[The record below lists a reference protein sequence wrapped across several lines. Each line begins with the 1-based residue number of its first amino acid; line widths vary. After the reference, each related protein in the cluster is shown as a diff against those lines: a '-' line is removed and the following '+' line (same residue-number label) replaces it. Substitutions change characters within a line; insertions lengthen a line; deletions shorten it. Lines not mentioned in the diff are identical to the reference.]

1 MSLLSV
7 VLPSYNEEEM
17 LSVTARRLSSLLREE
32 KIEYQ
37 LIFVDDGS
45 RDGTWDKIRE
55 VAGQDPNITGVR
67 FSRNFG
73 KEAAVFAGLACSKGD
88 CTAVMDCDLQHPPE
102 TLVSMYRL
110 WEEGYEVIEGI
121 KKDRGQESIGH
132 RASARMF
139 YKIMSVSTGMDM
151 SKASDFKLMDKKVVE
166 ALLNMPERNTFFRAM
181 SSWIGF
187 KSTSVEFDVGERR
200 AGRSKW
206 STESLIRYAV
216 NSIAAYSSLPMQM
229 VTGAGVFS
237 LLLTLVLG
245 VQTIVKYCTG
255 HAVEGF
261 TTVILLILILGSIVM
276 ISLGIIGYYIS
287 QIYEEVKAR
296 PRYIISK
303 RIGY

>member
-17 LSVTARRLSSLLREE
+17 LSVTAGRLSRLLQEE

-45 RDGTWDKIRE
+45 RDRTWDRICE
-55 VAGQDPNITGVR
+55 VAEKDPDITGIR

-73 KEAAVFAGLACSKGD
+73 KEAAVFAGLACAKGD

-121 KKDRGQESIGH
+121 KNDRGQESISH
-132 RASARMF
+132 RASARLF
-139 YKIMSVSTGMDM
+139 YKIMSLSTGMDM
-151 SKASDFKLMDKKVVE
+151 SKASDYKLMDKKVVE

-187 KSTSVEFDVGERR
+187 KSTSVEFDVRERGE
-200 AGRSKW
+200 GRSKW

-216 NSIAAYSSLPMQM
+216 NNIAAYSSLPMQM
-229 VTGAGVFS
+229 VTAAGVFS

-245 VQTIVKYCTG
+245 VQTIVRYFTG

-276 ISLGIIGYYIS
+276 ISL
-287 QIYEEVKAR
+287 
-296 PRYIISK
+296 
-303 RIGY
+303 

>member
-1 MSLLSV
+1 MSLQS
-7 VLPSYNEEEM
+7 
-17 LSVTARRLSSLLREE
+17 TDQIAD
-32 KIEYQ
+32 
-37 LIFVDDGS
+37 LIT
-45 RDGTWDKIRE
+45 RIR
-55 VAGQDPNITGVR
+55 N
-67 FSRNFG
+67 
-73 KEAAVFAGLACSKGD
+73 
-88 CTAVMDCDLQHPPE
+88 AVMVGKNE
-102 TLVSMYRL
+102 ILVPTSKL
-110 WEEGYEVIEGI
+110 KTQVVDVLAKNGYVVGFEVIEGI
-121 KKDRGQESIGH
+121 TKDRGQESISH
-132 RASARMF
+132 RASARLF
-139 YKIMSVSTGMDM
+139 YKIMSLSTGMDM

-187 KSTSVEFDVGERR
+187 KSTSVEFDVRERG

-216 NSIAAYSSLPMQM
+216 NNIAAYSSLPMQM

-245 VQTIVKYCTG
+245 VQTIVRYFTG

>member
-1 MSLLSV
+1 
-7 VLPSYNEEEM
+7 
-17 LSVTARRLSSLLREE
+17 
-32 KIEYQ
+32 
-37 LIFVDDGS
+37 
-45 RDGTWDKIRE
+45 
-55 VAGQDPNITGVR
+55 
-67 FSRNFG
+67 
-73 KEAAVFAGLACSKGD
+73 
-88 CTAVMDCDLQHPPE
+88 
-102 TLVSMYRL
+102 
-110 WEEGYEVIEGI
+110 
-121 KKDRGQESIGH
+121 
-132 RASARMF
+132 MF
-139 YKIMSVSTGMDM
+139 YKIMSVSSGLDM

-166 ALLNMPERNTFFRAM
+166 ALLNMSERNTFFRAM

-187 KSTSVEFDVGERR
+187 KSTSVEFDVEERR
-200 AGRSKW
+200 AGQSKW
-206 STESLIRYAV
+206 SPESLIRYAV

-245 VQTIVKYCTG
+245 IQTIVRYFTG

-303 RIGY
+303 RIGF